1 MNITGTTINGYFLNA
16 FIDSGGF
23 GAVYKAEKDGKTYAI
38 KIFREDYVLKEFRQ
52 RGDKNRIQREITILK
67 AVNHPYLI
75 KYVDDFTL
83 ISQSIPSIFL
93 VMEFA
98 EGRTLREILDT
109 QGPFEEQQALNI
121 FSKILYGTQ
130 HLHNIRGDD
139 EDKGIIHRDLH
150 PKNIIIDVAGHIKI
164 IDYGLSKIIDY
175 SSITKTGDILGFPPY
190 MSPEQITDSKN
201 IDKRSDLYTLGVVL
215 YEMLTGKF
223 PYEFSNFPELVDRIK
238 NQPPTPPRIHRPS
251 ISNRLE
257 NIILKLLEKE
267 LYQRFTKIEML
278 VHSIKQDEI
287 KLTEKE
293 YDISP
298 KFYSIL
304 WNEKGILEEYLKSN
318 KSPLNVILPAHHQ
331 FRQKW
336 MFQLDRMGIFHKMVD
351 PSTIRLAY
359 GTYTNTKGLTKLPY
373 APSNFQVITPSYLQ
387 NYKKQKQYVEAV
399 LSEQLKLGADALLS
413 PFHYTHNTTVLPLSQ
428 RNPVA
433 EWFDLDMKLL
443 KESIDYRNEKAP
455 DKEIYA
461 GICLNGESL
470 NDPLN
475 KRTVLNHF
483 SAFECDGYLFFVD
496 GIERD
501 TSQATLYNYLDTLIK
516 LQASTGKP
524 VIAVRINIG
533 LGLGILCTGVSA
545 FSMGT
550 SRFESFTENL
560 YKEPSEPYNLYERY
574 YFPNLLS
581 TIAIERKNPTKLAA
595 INDTI
600 GPCQCSY
607 CKGKS
612 AIEVIKNHN
621 SKLHFLHMVN
631 KELQNII
638 DLPDLKSRLNYFL
651 ERIDTAKK
659 TYRQLTGVFTSQD
672 STYLNNWEKVF
683 NDLLRRN

>member
-1 MNITGTTINGYFLNA
+1 MSITGTTINGYFINE

-23 GAVYKAEKDGKTYAI
+23 GAVYKAEKNGETYAI
-38 KIFREDYVLKEFRQ
+38 KIFREDYILKEFREK
-52 RGDKNRIQREITILK
+52 GSKNRIQQEITILK
-67 AVNHPYLI
+67 AVNHPYLV

-98 EGRTLREILDT
+98 EGRTLREIIDT
-109 QGPFEEQQALNI
+109 QVPFEEEQALNI
-121 FSKILYGTQ
+121 FSKILDGTQ

-150 PKNIIIDVAGHIKI
+150 PRNIIVDVAGDIKI

-175 SSITKTGDILGFPPY
+175 SSITKSGDILGFPPY

-201 IDKRSDLYTLGVVL
+201 IDKRSDLYALGVVL
-215 YEMLTGKF
+215 YEMLTGKL
-223 PYEFSNFPELVDRIK
+223 PYEFSNYPELLDKIK
-238 NQPPTPPRIHRPS
+238 NQPPTPPRIYRSS
-251 ISNRLE
+251 INNRLE

-267 LYQRFTKIEML
+267 PYKRFTKIEML
-278 VHSIKQDEI
+278 AHSIQQDKI

-318 KSPLNVILPAHHQ
+318 KSPLNVVLPAHHQ
-331 FRQKW
+331 YRQKW
-336 MFQLDRMGIFHKMVD
+336 MFQLDAIGNFHKIVN

-359 GTYTNTKGLTKLPY
+359 GTYTNTKGLTQLPY
-373 APSNFQVITPSYLQ
+373 APSNFQIITPSYLQ
-387 NYKKQKQYVEAV
+387 DYKKQKEYVKAV
-399 LSEQLKLGADALLS
+399 LSEQLKLGADALLP
-413 PFHYTHNTTVLPLSQ
+413 PFHYTHNTSTVSLSK

-443 KESIDYRNEKAP
+443 KESIDYRDKNVP

-475 KRTVLNHF
+475 KKFILNHF
-483 SAFECDGYLFFVD
+483 SAFECDGYLVFVD
-496 GIERD
+496 GIERN

-516 LQASTGKP
+516 LQESAGKP
-524 VIAVRINIG
+524 VIAIRINIG

-574 YFPNLLS
+574 YFPDLLS
-581 TIAIERKNPTKLAA
+581 TIPIERKNPTKLDA
-595 INDTI
+595 INDVI

-607 CKGKS
+607 CKGKPVV
-612 AIEVIKNHN
+612 EVIKNHN

-631 KELQNII
+631 KELQSII
-638 DLPDLKSRLNYFL
+638 DLPDSTSRLNYFL
-651 ERIDTAKK
+651 ERISIAKK
-659 TYRQLTGVFTSQD
+659 TYRRLVGVFTPQD
-672 STYLNNWEKVF
+672 YTYLDNWEKVF
-683 NDLLRRN
+683 GELLRRI